1 MGLDGFFDGYG
12 TRSRNGRWTPW
23 PMSQS
28 WLGVGPRLNLGLL
41 ILSPVLFFQRHTA
54 SEPLL
59 GTLLCARLLSL
70 PQSHPWSF
78 QDMGTNHS
86 FPARVPLSLLSSR
99 PVFVSLSCCLH
110 HKKSFPGCRAW
121 VCLSSKL
128 IPFSR
133 LFHWDGEDV
142 GYSTG
147 PTTYGFIVYPEK
159 HSIILL
165 IGAFEPGSTG
175 PCEPCRR

>member
-70 PQSHPWSF
+70 PQSRPWSF

-159 HSIILL
+159 HSHHTSHRGL
-165 IGAFEPGSTG
+165 
-175 PCEPCRR
+175 